1 MKTVTFYVAGLLCL
15 LATRLTAQEKAPQT
29 FEQRAKEISK
39 NIETITKQQ
48 KDSLKIEV
56 EAVNIKLDNKEITAD
71 QAEAQKQQYA
81 EKRAK
86 NIETQVAVEEGKLD
100 QLVKDKVDG
109 KVAYSHK
116 KKHSV
121 SIVSYTRGDDD
132 DDDND
137 TTTVCVKRYDYK
149 RTTSQFVYALG
160 ANRLVTDG
168 SIDNDNFK
176 DRSDFYEVGVA
187 WNTRLFTN
195 NNLLHLKYGL
205 SLQYNNLRP
214 NDDKMFAKDGNKTI
228 LVDSGVDVDVARLRY
243 VNLVIPVHLEFDFTP
258 KKVVDDKT
266 YYPIHKS
273 FRMGFGGYV
282 GANVKEKQILKY
294 NDADD
299 NDVKQKTKGDF
310 NVNDFVYGVSAYIG
324 YSDVSLYA
332 KYDLQTV
339 FTDNDVDQNNL
350 SIGIRFDFN

>member
-15 LATRLTAQEKAPQT
+15 LATKITAQETKPVT
-29 FEQRAKEISK
+29 FEARAKEISK
-39 NIETITKQQ
+39 NIEAITKQQ

-56 EAVNIKLDNKEITAD
+56 EAVNVRLENKEITEQ
-71 QAEAQKQQYA
+71 QAEDQKQQYA

-86 NIETQVAVEEGKLD
+86 NIETQVAVQEDRLD
-100 QLVKDKVDG
+100 ELVKDQVDG
-109 KVAYSHK
+109 KVSYSHR
-116 KKHSV
+116 KKHN
-121 SIVSYTRGDDD
+121 IGIISYTRGDDD
-132 DDDND
+132 VADS
-137 TTTVCVKRYDYK
+137 TKVTKKHYDYK

-160 ANRLVTDG
+160 ANRVVTDG
-168 SIDNDNFK
+168 KVDTDNYK

-187 WNTRLFTN
+187 WNTRMFTN

-214 NDDKMFAKDGNKTI
+214 NNDRMFAVDGNKTI
-228 LVDSGVDVDVARLRY
+228 LVDSGLDVDVARLRY
-243 VNLVIPVHLEFDFTP
+243 VNLVIPVHVEFDFTP
-258 KKVVDDKT
+258 RKVVDDKT

-273 FRMGFGGYV
+273 FRIGLGGYT
-282 GANVKEKQILKY
+282 GFNVKEKQILKY
-294 NDADD
+294 NNADD

-324 YSDVSLYA
+324 YRDVSIYA

-339 FTDNDVDQNNL
+339 FQNNDIDQNNL
-350 SIGIRFDFN
+350 SIGLRFDFN